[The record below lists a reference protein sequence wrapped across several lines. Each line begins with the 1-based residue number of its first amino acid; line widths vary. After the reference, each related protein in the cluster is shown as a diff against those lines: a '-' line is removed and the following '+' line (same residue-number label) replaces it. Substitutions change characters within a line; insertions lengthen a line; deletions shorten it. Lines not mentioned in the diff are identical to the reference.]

1 MVNNKLRN
9 SLLEVGAILIL
20 LLRGGCVKSK
30 NQVFFDILYKKDFI
44 SLLC

>member
-20 LLRGGCVKSK
+20 LLREGGVP
-30 NQVFFDILYKKDFI
+30 VGGGGR
-44 SLLC
+44 